1 MRDNGSRPP
10 PEAADLRVPGSA
22 ASAAAS
28 QSGGGLDATGR
39 RLDRDAVVVPLL
51 FAALLGLFALT
62 WNPWWVPTGDSEVY
76 LVIARNVAAGEGLT
90 YRGAAAASVPP
101 GWSLTL
107 GGLIAAGLS
116 VGQIKLCQIAFMT
129 GGLLCGYGVLRRLGL
144 TPGRS
149 AACAGLAG
157 LCSPLYPL
165 TFWLHTD
172 ALFVLLAGAATLAA
186 VRWEGRSLWPV
197 VLATTLLCAAI
208 SVRWAGAAYA
218 AVVAGA
224 LLTNATGGRKWLA
237 AAACVGVAALTTLV
251 LMRGLSG
258 DGLTFIS
265 TLPQEANAPDV
276 FVRERP
282 DLSAFGELLH
292 RLGNLPGWFAWGP
305 FVPLRFVVGLG
316 AIGLT
321 LNWLVGG
328 LTAILVT
335 IAAWRQ
341 ARRGRFVLAGA
352 AAYLLGLCLL
362 WPHVNNRYT
371 VPVLPFLIAG
381 VLVGLDAVRPKP
393 VRATLRAL
401 FFAAVVFVNGF
412 MWSVDAWVAR
422 SPTAGDFYRRY
433 EAGVHLPLIEVAA
446 ELRRRG
452 ARDVAASERFENLH
466 ERWDYPTSPRV
477 LLYLAGVDATV
488 VPRPMTGWGVR
499 KLQDWAR
506 DHDIQY
512 YVHQNPTVPGR
523 VWHFRLT
530 PAEHGATMGDAARLR
545 PDWSPAQFE
554 LFEMTEH
561 PEAGEGVRWLDPEP
575 VPALSDAELD
585 AIGRAVARPGGR

>member
-1 MRDNGSRPP
+1 MTRRTFTQD
-10 PEAADLRVPGSA
+10 AAVLPTLA
-22 ASAAAS
+22 ALLLA
-28 QSGGGLDATGR
+28 
-39 RLDRDAVVVPLL
+39 L
-51 FAALLGLFALT
+51 FAAT

-76 LVIARNVAAGEGLT
+76 LVVARNVASGEGLT

-116 VGQIKLCQIAFMT
+116 VGQIKLCQIAFMA
-129 GGLLCGYGVLRRLGL
+129 GGLLCAYGVLRRLHL
-144 TPGRS
+144 TPARS
-149 AACAGLAG
+149 AACVGLAG

-172 ALFVLLAGAATLAA
+172 ALFVLLAGAATLVA

-224 LLTNATGGRKWLA
+224 LLTDAGGRRKWLA
-237 AAACVGVAALTTLV
+237 AAACVGVAGLTTLV
-251 LMRGLSG
+251 LMRGLAG

-265 TLPQEANAPDV
+265 TVPQEANAPDV

-282 DLSAFGELLH
+282 DLTAFGEVLH

-316 AIGLT
+316 AVGLA

-328 LTAILVT
+328 LTAALVA

-341 ARRGRFVLAGA
+341 ARQGRFVLAGA
-352 AAYLLGLCLL
+352 TAYLLALCLL

-381 VLVGLDAVRPKP
+381 VLVGLDAVTWPR
-393 VRATLRAL
+393 VRATLRAT
-401 FFAAVVFVNGF
+401 FFAAIVFVNGF

-422 SPTAGDFYRRY
+422 SPNAGDFYRRY

-452 ARDVAASERFENLH
+452 ATDVAASERFENLR

-506 DHDIQY
+506 DNGIRY
-512 YVHQNPTVPGR
+512 YVHQNPSVPGR
-523 VWHFRLT
+523 IWHFRLT
-530 PAEHGATMGDAARLR
+530 PAEHGAVMGDAANLR
-545 PDWSPAQFE
+545 PDWSPPQFE
-554 LFEMTEH
+554 LFGMADH
-561 PEAGEGVRWLDPEP
+561 PEAGPGIRWLDPEP
-575 VPALSDAELD
+575 VPVLSNAELD
-585 AIGRAVARPGGR
+585 EIGRRVARPGVDALPGDS